1 MSPTIFFASVMTF
14 IGAFQIF
21 EPMFIMTQG
30 GPGDST
36 RSIVLHIYETGFRSF
51 QMGYA
56 STISLVVFL
65 VVMVVTLLQM
75 RLSRY
80 WVNYD

>member
-1 MSPTIFFASVMTF
+1 
-14 IGAFQIF
+14 
-21 EPMFIMTQG
+21 
-30 GPGDST
+30 
-36 RSIVLHIYETGFRSF
+36 
-51 QMGYA
+51 MGYA

-65 VVMVVTLLQM
+65 VVMVVTLLQL